1 MWSKLPL
8 NLGKPLLRCRRHAV
22 VARKMFARFHDVLR
36 GSKALKQAVLCVF
49 SLCAGTQVV
58 RRSFGS
64 PQTLLLCL
72 DVHRACYSLV
82 FVPTQVKNTPLPPTQ
97 SVASVFATFG
107 TQNDTFP
114 FLFECIHTF
123 VLNPSYL
130 RTFLRQHSRN
140 LVLNLFHVWSLDV
153 EFWIMQILLFFE
165 PPNTTRHKTKCR
177 VWKCLKSRRP

>member
-1 MWSKLPL
+1 
-8 NLGKPLLRCRRHAV
+8 
-22 VARKMFARFHDVLR
+22 MFARFHDVLR
-36 GSKALKQAVLCVF
+36 GSKALKQAVIWGF

-72 DVHRACYSLV
+72 DVNRACYSLV
-82 FVPTQVKNTPLPPTQ
+82 FVPTQVKNTPLSPTQ

-130 RTFLRQHSRN
+130 CTFLNAYTLKNTLFLLRESSRCEIER
-140 LVLNLFHVWSLDV
+140 D
-153 EFWIMQILLFFE
+153 EMTEQE
-165 PPNTTRHKTKCR
+165 PRFGRKQPPT
-177 VWKCLKSRRP
+177 